1 MIMKKLLLLVVPLL
15 FASCFGGGSDDDRS
29 GLRRAAIIAQDIVKQ
44 KFSSD
49 CEFDTYDIRGE
60 ECDVKD
66 RYKVLQKFTS
76 SKNGYPQEYVYKI
89 YIQYYGGD
97 WADVNNWD
105 YGQLVIENVST
116 GKQDYFSGTMKD
128 KETVVPSNEKVI
140 NVAGV
145 EFDVVEKNE
154 NFIRL
159 AYAKKLGRSQLKD
172 AVIELKDQY
181 GNIQFCVKPNI
192 QRGEEYA
199 AFTFNTF
206 YDYDSNEV
214 VSFKDL

>member
-1 MIMKKLLLLVVPLL
+1 MKKLFL
-15 FASCFGGGSDDDRS
+15 FILPFLFVSCIGGNNNNDDRK
-29 GLRRAAIIAQDIVKQ
+29 GLTRAAIIAQDIIKD
-44 KFSSD
+44 KFCND

-60 ECDVKD
+60 ECEVKD
-66 RYKVLQKFTS
+66 RYKVLQQFIS
-76 SKNGYPQEYVYKI
+76 SKYGYSQQYVYKI

-116 GKQDYFSGTMKD
+116 GKQEYFHGTMK
-128 KETVVPSNEKVI
+128 ERENVVYGNE
-140 NVAGV
+140 NVV
-145 EFDVVEKNE
+145 EISGLKFDVVEKNN

-159 AYAKKLGRSQLKD
+159 ANDNKLNRNQLKS
-172 AVIELKDQY
+172 AILELKDKY
-181 GNIQFCVKPNI
+181 KSIYFCVKPNVD
-192 QRGEEYA
+192 RGKEYA

-214 VSFKDL
+214 ISFNDL

>member
-1 MIMKKLLLLVVPLL
+1 MKKLFL
-15 FASCFGGGSDDDRS
+15 FILPFLFVSCIGGNNNNDDRK
-29 GLRRAAIIAQDIVKQ
+29 GLTRAAIIAQDIIKD
-44 KFSSD
+44 KFCND

-60 ECDVKD
+60 ECEVKD
-66 RYKVLQKFTS
+66 RYKVLQQFTS
-76 SKNGYPQEYVYKI
+76 SKYGYSQQYVYKI

-116 GKQDYFSGTMKD
+116 GKQEYFHGTMK
-128 KETVVPSNEKVI
+128 ERENVVYGNE
-140 NVAGV
+140 NVV
-145 EFDVVEKNE
+145 EISGLKFDVVEKNN

-159 AYAKKLGRSQLKD
+159 ANDNKLNRNQLKS
-172 AVIELKDQY
+172 AILELKDKY
-181 GNIQFCVKPNI
+181 KSIYFCVKPNVD
-192 QRGEEYA
+192 RGKEYA

-214 VSFKDL
+214 ISFNDL